1 MAVSVVTRLN
11 REPDR
16 RGKYITPIRV
26 YRIADGSLATE
37 PDSSGKSYL
46 AYSAENI
53 VDDKADIEA
62 IMALVNPPVVKEV
75 EAPTNK
81 DASEPTSNKS
91 ATKPVRKKRS
101 RKK

>member
-1 MAVSVVTRLN
+1 MVSVVTRLS

-26 YRIADGSLATE
+26 YRLGDGSLATE

-46 AYSAENI
+46 AYSADKI
-53 VDDKADIEA
+53 VNDEADIKA
-62 IMALVNPPVVKEV
+62 ITSLVNPVVKEV

-81 DASEPTSNKS
+81 DASTPPDNKA
-91 ATKPVRKKRS
+91 ATKKRVRRKRTT
-101 RKK
+101 K